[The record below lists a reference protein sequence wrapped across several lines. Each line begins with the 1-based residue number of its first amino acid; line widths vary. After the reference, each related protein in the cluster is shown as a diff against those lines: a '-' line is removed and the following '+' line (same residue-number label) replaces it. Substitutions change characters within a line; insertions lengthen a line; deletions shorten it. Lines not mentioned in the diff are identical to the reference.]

1 MVVPL
6 QFGIPGGPELLVI
19 LLMMLLFFGVPLALV
34 VGGVVLYRNRS
45 REGDRVEELEAR
57 IDDLER
63 ELDRERRA
71 DREDTVD
78 RDGGRESP

>member
-1 MVVPL
+1 MLSPL

-19 LLMMLLFFGVPLALV
+19 LLIAVLFFGVPLALV

-45 REGDRVEELEAR
+45 RSGDRVEELEAR

-63 ELDRERRA
+63 ELDREHRDDPDTA
-71 DREDTVD
+71 DE
-78 RDGGRESP
+78 DGGRGSA